1 MMVFLRQCVLGLL
14 LIVSG
19 SQVWADTVPPAPVTV
34 ALDQRVIDLTQTLD
48 AATQSRM
55 TTQLAG
61 LEQRKGAQV
70 AVMLLP
76 STQGVGIEDFANQLF
91 RAWKL
96 GRKDVN
102 DGILLL
108 VAKDDRKVR
117 IEVGYG
123 LEGVVTDL
131 LAHRIIEEHITPAFR
146 QGDYAGGVQQ
156 AVDDLTLLVDGGN
169 LPEVAKAGV
178 APEAYAVLLA
188 FMFGG
193 VVGVLMGAEKLPWR
207 RALMAVVGVTVV
219 LVAVAGG
226 KDWPVY
232 LLLLP
237 LCMLIGGATFGALWQ
252 ARAAFYTVLVLLG
265 YIAGVLLTDN
275 FVREI
280 SLIHWLAYPFAG
292 LLVLGLYLGLFLVMK
307 SMWQESQVGF
317 IARLLA
323 VLVLYG
329 VAGALIDK
337 GATGWLLAFPFASFA
352 ALFIFAHGI
361 SGGSG
366 SGSGGGSSSSGSS
379 SSSSSSSSGDGGS
392 SGGGGASGS
401 W

>member
-19 SQVWADTVPPAPVTV
+19 SQVWAETVPPAPVTV

-379 SSSSSSSSGDGGS
+379 SSSTSNS
-392 SGGGGASGS
+392 
-401 W
+401 

>member
-169 LPEVAKAGV
+169 LPEVAKAGFP
-178 APEAYAVLLA
+178 PEAYAVLLA

-207 RALMAVVGVTVV
+207 RALMAVVVVTVV

-317 IARLLA
+317 IVRLVAVLA
-323 VLVLYG
+323 VYG
-329 VAGALIDK
+329 IVGALIDK

-366 SGSGGGSSSSGSS
+366 SGSGGGSS
-379 SSSSSSSSGDGGS
+379 
-392 SGGGGASGS
+392 
-401 W
+401 

>member
-19 SQVWADTVPPAPVTV
+19 SQVWAETVPPAPVTV

-280 SLIHWLAYPFAG
+280 SLIH
-292 LLVLGLYLGLFLVMK
+292 
-307 SMWQESQVGF
+307 
-317 IARLLA
+317 
-323 VLVLYG
+323 
-329 VAGALIDK
+329 
-337 GATGWLLAFPFASFA
+337 
-352 ALFIFAHGI
+352 
-361 SGGSG
+361 
-366 SGSGGGSSSSGSS
+366 
-379 SSSSSSSSGDGGS
+379 
-392 SGGGGASGS
+392 
-401 W
+401 

>member
-55 TTQLAG
+55 TTQLAS

-70 AVMLLP
+70 TVMLLP

-156 AVDDLTLLVDGGN
+156 AVDDLTLLVEGGN
-169 LPEVAKAGV
+169 LPEVAKAGFP
-178 APEAYAVLLA
+178 PEAYAVLLA

-207 RALMAVVGVTVV
+207 RALMAVVVVTVV

-307 SMWQESQVGF
+307 SMWKESQGGF
-317 IARLLA
+317 IARLVA
-323 VLVLYG
+323 VLVVYG
-329 VAGALIDK
+329 IVGALIDK

-379 SSSSSSSSGDGGS
+379 SSSSSSSWGGGGS

>member
-19 SQVWADTVPPAPVTV
+19 SQVWAETVPPAPVTV

-156 AVDDLTLLVDGGN
+156 AVGDLTLLVDGGN
-169 LPEVAKAGV
+169 LPEVARPGLRLKRMRCSWRSCLAG
-178 APEAYAVLLA
+178 
-188 FMFGG
+188 
-193 VVGVLMGAEKLPWR
+193 WS
-207 RALMAVVGVTVV
+207 
-219 LVAVAGG
+219 
-226 KDWPVY
+226 
-232 LLLLP
+232 
-237 LCMLIGGATFGALWQ
+237 
-252 ARAAFYTVLVLLG
+252 G
-265 YIAGVLLTDN
+265 Y
-275 FVREI
+275 
-280 SLIHWLAYPFAG
+280 
-292 LLVLGLYLGLFLVMK
+292 
-307 SMWQESQVGF
+307 
-317 IARLLA
+317 
-323 VLVLYG
+323 
-329 VAGALIDK
+329 
-337 GATGWLLAFPFASFA
+337 
-352 ALFIFAHGI
+352 
-361 SGGSG
+361 
-366 SGSGGGSSSSGSS
+366 
-379 SSSSSSSSGDGGS
+379 
-392 SGGGGASGS
+392 
-401 W
+401 

>member
-323 VLVLYG
+323 VLVVYG
-329 VAGALIDK
+329 IVGALIDK

-366 SGSGGGSSSSGSS
+366 SGGGSSSSGSS
-379 SSSSSSSSGDGGS
+379 SSSSSSSSGGGGS
-392 SGGGGASGS
+392 
-401 W
+401 